1 MVKVKLSA
9 INRLKRVSEE
19 NLVVSVILDAIS
31 KSIKKIIKCMKD
43 SDVVDSWIYVDLPVE
58 LFRNLVSQGLLF
70 SSEVE
75 YQ

>member
-31 KSIKKIIKCMKD
+31 KSIKKIKKCTKD